1 MGGIIDK
8 ITDFI
13 KEMLQGW
20 VLSNLETMFTDVN
33 DKVGTIA
40 GEVSQTPS
48 LWNSGIFSMVQTLSE
63 NVIVPIAGMIIS
75 FVLVYEL
82 ITMVNCR
89 ED

>member
-40 GEVSQTPS
+40 GEEIGRAHV
-48 LWNSGIFSMVQTLSE
+48 
-63 NVIVPIAGMIIS
+63 
-75 FVLVYEL
+75 
-82 ITMVNCR
+82 
-89 ED
+89 

>member
-33 DKVGTIA
+33 DKENAGT
-40 GEVSQTPS
+40 EVTSDILFLKKRDRVIDIEPDWVHLCENEDQGS
-48 LWNSGIFSMVQTLSE
+48 L
-63 NVIVPIAGMIIS
+63 
-75 FVLVYEL
+75 
-82 ITMVNCR
+82 
-89 ED
+89 

>member
-13 KEMLQGW
+13 KDMLKGW

-40 GEVSQTPS
+40 GGQQDTQLMELRYFQHGADVIGKCHRPH
-48 LWNSGIFSMVQTLSE
+48 SGNDYQLCTGL
-63 NVIVPIAGMIIS
+63 
-75 FVLVYEL
+75 
-82 ITMVNCR
+82 
-89 ED
+89 